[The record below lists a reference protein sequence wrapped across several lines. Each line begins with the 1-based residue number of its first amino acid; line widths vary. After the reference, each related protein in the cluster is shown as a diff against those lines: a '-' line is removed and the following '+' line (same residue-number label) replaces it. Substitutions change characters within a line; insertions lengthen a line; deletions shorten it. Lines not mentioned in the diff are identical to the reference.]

1 MDNYALMLTILQSK
15 RTQGRKPR
23 DKGAGTG
30 NARSGGGMD
39 LLVPLPTAR
48 GKPREASSWNFEKF
62 KQLYLKRQRH
72 AEVTCKNVLPLL
84 VLSL

>member
-1 MDNYALMLTILQSK
+1 MRG

-30 NARSGGGMD
+30 NARHGRGGGMD
-39 LLVPLPTAR
+39 LLVPLPTVR
-48 GKPREASSWNFEKF
+48 EKPREASSWNFEKF
-62 KQLYLKRQRH
+62 KKLYLKRQRH
-72 AEVTCKNVLPLL
+72 AEVACKNVLPLL